1 MNNQLWYKKQRGIAA
16 IEFTIILPFFLVIIF
31 LTAELGRVLYQ
42 YSQLTRMIRDA
53 GRHLSQTII
62 TTGNGVP
69 SDLIDEY
76 CDGCISETTNILIY
90 GASSGT
96 NSLLSG
102 INITDI
108 SISEFPIDS
117 GIMVISVD
125 YDWTPIFFE
134 KISGFGL
141 ASGKAIDLSF
151 SLNSTYAVRAI

>member
-16 IEFTIILPFFLVIIF
+16 IEFTIILPLFLVIIF
-31 LTAELGRVLYQ
+31 FTAELGRALYQ

-69 SDLIDEY
+69 ADLIDLS
-76 CDGCISETTNILIY
+76 CNDCISDTKNILIY
-90 GASSGT
+90 GASSGAT
-96 NSLLSG
+96 PQLSG
-102 INITDI
+102 ISITNI

-117 GIMVISVD
+117 EIMVISVD
-125 YDWTPIFFE
+125 YDWTPIFFD
-134 KISGFGL
+134 KLSGFGFG
-141 ASGKAIDLSF
+141 SEKAIDLSF